1 MARLDRLTV
10 RGFKSICTLE
20 DFELYGLNVL
30 IGANGAGKSNLLSLF
45 RMLEQLSLRRL
56 QLFVRDS
63 GGPEGLLF
71 GGRRRT
77 SNLSADLIFD
87 GGRHRYG
94 FSLEPTGGGGMVF
107 GRESVLPVVAEFVK
121 ESGPSS
127 PPTVSDGSE
136 WAGGHDEARSADNNS
151 GGGASYVLPEMQRWR
166 VFHFQD
172 VSRVA
177 EVRQPAA
184 VRDNLCLKEDAGNL
198 APFLRR
204 LRERHAEHYRRV
216 IDAVRIAA
224 PFFGDFVY
232 RDNLKMDDRMEL
244 EWFHAA
250 ERDTILGPHHISD
263 GTLRFVCL
271 ATLLLQPAELQPSLI
286 LIDEPELGQ
295 HPAALTV
302 LAEML
307 RTAGDERQV
316 VVATQSADLV
326 SELKPEDVVVVDR
339 KDGASTFRR
348 LDGDDLRDWL
358 EDYSLG
364 DLWKMNVLG
373 GRPR

>member
-1 MARLDRLTV
+1 MARIDRLTV
-10 RGFKSICTLE
+10 KGFKSICTLE
-20 DFELYGLNVL
+20 DFEVYGLNIL

-45 RMLEQLSLRRL
+45 RMLERLAVKRL

-77 SNLSADLIFD
+77 SSVSADLVFE
-87 GGRHRYG
+87 GGRYRYG
-94 FSLEPTGGGGMVF
+94 FSLESAGGDGLAF
-107 GRESVLPVVAEFVK
+107 ACESVLPGEADLERHVEPGTV
-121 ESGPSS
+121 
-127 PPTVSDGSE
+127 PTVNGGIE
-136 WAGGHDEARSADNNS
+136 WAGGHDEARLAHCGRGDF
-151 GGGASYVLPEMQRWR
+151 ASYVLPEMQRWR

-172 VSRVA
+172 MSRIA
-177 EVRQPAA
+177 KVRQPSAL
-184 VRDNLCLKEDAGNL
+184 RDNLRLQEDAGNL

-204 LRERHAEHYRRV
+204 LRERHLSHYRRIV
-216 IDAVRIAA
+216 DAVRIAA

-232 RDNLKMDDRMEL
+232 REDLDMDDRMEL

-250 ERDTILGPHHISD
+250 DRDTILGPHHISD

-271 ATLLLQPAELQPSLI
+271 ATLLLQPAEVQPSLL

-307 RTAGDERQV
+307 RTAADERQV
-316 VVATQSADLV
+316 VAATQSTDLV
-326 SELKPEDVVVVDR
+326 SELNPEDVVVVDR

-348 LDGDDLRDWL
+348 LDSDDLRDWL
-358 EDYSLG
+358 KDYSLG
-364 DLWKMNVLG
+364 DLWKMNVFG
-373 GRPR
+373 GRPA

>member
-1 MARLDRLTV
+1 MARIDRLTV
-10 RGFKSICTLE
+10 RGFKSIRALE
-20 DFELYGLNVL
+20 DFELHGLNVL

-45 RMLEQLSLRRL
+45 RMLEQLSLKRL

-77 SNLSADLIFD
+77 STVSVDVVFA
-87 GGRHRYG
+87 GGHRRYG
-94 FSLEPTGGGGMVF
+94 FSLEPAGGDGMAFASESMLPGIAGFDRYVARGTLPIENGEIEWTGGHG
-107 GRESVLPVVAEFVK
+107 
-121 ESGPSS
+121 
-127 PPTVSDGSE
+127 
-136 WAGGHDEARSADNNS
+136 EARLADCD
-151 GGGASYVLPEMQRWR
+151 GGAFASYVLPEMRRWR

-172 VSRVA
+172 VSRIA
-177 EVRQPAA
+177 KVRQPAA
-184 VRDNLCLKEDAGNL
+184 VRDNLRLQEDAGNL

-204 LRERHAEHYRRV
+204 LRERHPAHYRRV
-216 IDAVRIAA
+216 VDAVRIAV

-232 RDNLKMDDRMEL
+232 RDALNPDDRMEL
-244 EWFHAA
+244 EWFHGFD
-250 ERDTILGPHHISD
+250 RDTVLGPHHISD
-263 GTLRFVCL
+263 GTLRFLCL
-271 ATLLLQPAELQPSLI
+271 ATLLLQPVELQPSLI

-307 RTAGDERQV
+307 RTARDGRQV
-316 VVATQSADLV
+316 VVATQSPDLV
-326 SELKPEDVVVVDR
+326 SELDPEDVVVVDR
-339 KDGASTFRR
+339 KDDASVFTR

-364 DLWKMNVLG
+364 DLWKMNVVG
-373 GRPR
+373 GRPS